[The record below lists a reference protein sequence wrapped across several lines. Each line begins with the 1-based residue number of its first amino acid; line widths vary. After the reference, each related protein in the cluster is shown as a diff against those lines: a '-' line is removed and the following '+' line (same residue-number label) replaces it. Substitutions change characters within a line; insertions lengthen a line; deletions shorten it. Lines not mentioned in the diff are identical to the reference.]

1 MPTIIT
7 RGLGYDEPTVVSRDI
22 ASRLVGTVVAEARI
36 FGTVRIADDAPV
48 GQVRA
53 EPIAVFGMVEVENP
67 LVGIVSEAQTIIG
80 YLVEEGPLMTTESNR
95 IVMFLRDD
103 RTLSVTANYEEGG
116 AADLTGAKVW
126 FTVKDKAS
134 DPDADALIEKK
145 SSLAGGDDTQIKITN
160 PTGGAAEIYI
170 VPDDTDTMNPGI
182 YSYDV
187 QVTLAN
193 GKTYTIVRDRITFKE
208 DVTKAKT

>member
-7 RGLGYDEPTVVSRDI
+7 RGLGYDEPTIIYKDI
-22 ASRLVGTVVAEARI
+22 GSRLVGTVIAEARI
-36 FGTVRIADDAPV
+36 LGTVRVEDDVPV
-48 GQVRA
+48 GQVHA
-53 EPIAVFGMVEVENP
+53 EPIAVYGVVKIENP
-67 LVGIVSEAQTIIG
+67 IVGVVSDSQVIIG
-80 YLVEEGPLMTTESNR
+80 YLVEEGPLMTSDANR

-103 RTLSVTANYEEGG
+103 RTLSVTANYEDGSPT
-116 AADLTGAKVW
+116 DLTGAKMW
-126 FTVKDKAS
+126 FTVKEKAS
-134 DPDADALIEKK
+134 DPDVDALIEKK
-145 SSLAGGDDTQIKITN
+145 SSLAGGSDSEIKFTN

-170 VPDDTDTMNPGI
+170 VPDDTENVNPGI

-208 DVTKAKT
+208 DVTKART

>member
-7 RGLGYDEPTVVSRDI
+7 RGLGYDEPTIIQKQIS
-22 ASRLVGTVVAEARI
+22 SRLIGTVVAEARI
-36 FGTVRIADDAPV
+36 FGTVRVTDDAPV

-53 EPIAVFGMVEVENP
+53 EPIAVYGVVEVQNT
-67 LVGIVSEAQTIIG
+67 LVGVVSTSQDIIG
-80 YLVEEGPLMTTESNR
+80 YLVEEGPLMTSESNR

-103 RTLSVTANYEEGG
+103 RTLSVTANYEDGT
-116 AADLTGAKVW
+116 AANLTGAKMW
-126 FTVKDKAS
+126 FTVKEKAA
-134 DPDADALIEKK
+134 DPDSDALIEKK
-145 SSLAGGDDTQIKITN
+145 SALAGGGDTEIKFTN
-160 PTGGAAEIYI
+160 PTGGAAEVYL
-170 VPDDTDTMNPGI
+170 VPDDSDSMNPGI

-187 QVTLAN
+187 QVTLAD

>member
-7 RGLGYDEPTVVSRDI
+7 RGLGYDEPTIIQKQI

-36 FGTVRIADDAPV
+36 FGTVRVTDAAPIGHV
-48 GQVRA
+48 QA
-53 EPIAVFGMVEVENP
+53 EPISVYGVVAVENTI
-67 LVGIVSEAQTIIG
+67 VGVVTDAQTIIG
-80 YLVEEGPLMTTESNR
+80 VLVEEGPLMSSESNR

-103 RTLSVTANYEEGG
+103 RTLSVTANYEAGG
-116 AADLTGAKVW
+116 AADLTGAKLW
-126 FTVKDKAS
+126 FTVKEKAS
-134 DPDADALIEKK
+134 DPDADALIEKRNTA
-145 SSLAGGDDTQIKITN
+145 AGGSDAEIKITN
-160 PTGGAAEIYI
+160 PTGGAAEVYL
-170 VPDDTDTMNPGI
+170 VPDDTDLMNPGI

-187 QVTLAN
+187 QVTLAD

>member
-7 RGLGYDEPTVVSRDI
+7 RGFGYDEPTVIYRDI
-22 ASRLVGTVVAEARI
+22 ASRLVGTVVVEDRI
-36 FGTVRIADDAPV
+36 FGTVRLDASAPM

-53 EPIAVFGMVEVENP
+53 EPISVYGIVETKNT
-67 LVGIVSEAQTIIG
+67 LVGIVEDSQAIIG
-80 YLVEEGPLMTTESNR
+80 YLVEEGPLMSSESNR

-103 RTLSVTANYEEGG
+103 RTLSVTANYEGAGG
-116 AADLTGAKVW
+116 AADLTGAKMW
-126 FTVKDKAS
+126 FTVKAKAS
-134 DPDADALIEKK
+134 DVDDLALIEKR
-145 SSLAGGDDTQIKITN
+145 SSLAGGSDTEIKFTN
-160 PTGGAAEIYI
+160 PTGGAAEVYI
-170 VPDDTDTMNPGI
+170 VPDDTDEMFPGI

-208 DVTKAKT
+208 DVTKAR